1 MYTHNLD
8 PILFEFGFI
17 SIRWYSLAYIFGILI
32 GWWLGKKILI
42 KKTNSTTSSLK
53 EEFDNLITYLIIGII
68 LGGRLGYVFFYN
80 LNFYL
85 ENPLQILMV
94 WEGGMSFHGAL
105 FGVVVTSFIFSKKNS
120 IPLFLIS
127 DLLSICAPIG
137 IFFGRISNFINQE
150 LIGRQTDF
158 IISIRYPGEEITRHI
173 SQLYEAIFEGMIPAI
188 ILIILFL
195 KKKTKYGI
203 LTAIFL
209 INYAITRFLI
219 EFIRQPDTQLGLK
232 LDFFTQG
239 QILTIPIFLLG
250 FIILYKCQLKQK

>member
-1 MYTHNLD
+1 VFVYPEFLSPVALD
-8 PILFEFGFI
+8 LFGFG
-17 SIRWYSLAYIFGILI
+17 IRWYSISYILGFIYFYLFTRQNLSYFQLNKKQMEDLFFYMFLAV
-32 GWWLGKKILI
+32 
-42 KKTNSTTSSLK
+42 
-53 EEFDNLITYLIIGII
+53 IIGGRIGYI
-68 LGGRLGYVFFYN
+68 LFYN
-80 LNFYL
+80 INFYI
-85 ENPLQILMV
+85 ERPLDIFKV

-173 SQLYEAIFEGMIPAI
+173 SQLYEAIFEGMLPAI

-209 INYAITRFLI
+209 INYAVTRFLI
-219 EFIRQPDTQLGLK
+219 EFIRQPDIQLGLK
-232 LDFFTQG
+232 FDFFTQG

>member
-1 MYTHNLD
+1 VFVYPEFLSPVALD
-8 PILFEFGFI
+8 LFGFG
-17 SIRWYSLAYIFGILI
+17 IRWYSISYILGFIYFYLFTRQNLSYFQLNKKQMEDLFFYMFLAV
-32 GWWLGKKILI
+32 
-42 KKTNSTTSSLK
+42 
-53 EEFDNLITYLIIGII
+53 IIGGRIGYI
-68 LGGRLGYVFFYN
+68 LFYN
-80 LNFYL
+80 INFYIDR
-85 ENPLQILMV
+85 PLDIFKV

-105 FGVVVTSFIFSKKNS
+105 FGVVVTSLIFSKKNS

-209 INYAITRFLI
+209 INYAVTRFLI
-219 EFIRQPDTQLGLK
+219 EFIRQPDIQLGLK

>member
-1 MYTHNLD
+1 VFVYPEFLSPVALD
-8 PILFEFGFI
+8 LFGFG
-17 SIRWYSLAYIFGILI
+17 IRWYSISYILGFIYFYLFTRQNLSYFQLNKKQMEDLFFYMFLAV
-32 GWWLGKKILI
+32 
-42 KKTNSTTSSLK
+42 
-53 EEFDNLITYLIIGII
+53 IIGGRIGYI
-68 LGGRLGYVFFYN
+68 LFYN
-80 LNFYL
+80 INFYI
-85 ENPLQILMV
+85 ERPLDIFKV

-209 INYAITRFLI
+209 INYAVTRFLI
-219 EFIRQPDTQLGLK
+219 EFIRQPDIQLGLK

>member
-1 MYTHNLD
+1 MEDLFFYMFLAVIIGGRIGY
-8 PILFEFGFI
+8 ILF
-17 SIRWYSLAYIFGILI
+17 
-32 GWWLGKKILI
+32 
-42 KKTNSTTSSLK
+42 
-53 EEFDNLITYLIIGII
+53 
-68 LGGRLGYVFFYN
+68 YN
-80 LNFYL
+80 INFYI
-85 ENPLQILMV
+85 ERPLDIFKV

-105 FGVVVTSFIFSKKNS
+105 FGVVVTALIFSKKSS

-137 IFFGRISNFINQE
+137 IFFGRISNFMNQE
-150 LIGRQTDF
+150 LIGRETDF

-195 KKKTKYGI
+195 KKKNKYGI

-219 EFIRQPDTQLGLK
+219 EFIRQPDIQLGLK
-232 LDFFTQG
+232 LEFFTQG

>member
-1 MYTHNLD
+1 MEDLFFYMFLAIIIGGRIGY
-8 PILFEFGFI
+8 ILF
-17 SIRWYSLAYIFGILI
+17 
-32 GWWLGKKILI
+32 
-42 KKTNSTTSSLK
+42 
-53 EEFDNLITYLIIGII
+53 
-68 LGGRLGYVFFYN
+68 YN
-80 LNFYL
+80 INFYI
-85 ENPLQILMV
+85 ERPLDIFKV

-209 INYAITRFLI
+209 INYAVTRFLI
-219 EFIRQPDTQLGLK
+219 EFIRQPDIQLGLK

>member
-1 MYTHNLD
+1 MEDLFFYMFLAVIIGGRIGY
-8 PILFEFGFI
+8 ILF
-17 SIRWYSLAYIFGILI
+17 
-32 GWWLGKKILI
+32 
-42 KKTNSTTSSLK
+42 
-53 EEFDNLITYLIIGII
+53 
-68 LGGRLGYVFFYN
+68 YN
-80 LNFYL
+80 INFYI
-85 ENPLQILMV
+85 ERPLDIFKV

-105 FGVVVTSFIFSKKNS
+105 FGVVVTSFVFSKKNS

-195 KKKTKYGI
+195 QKKTKYGI

-209 INYAITRFLI
+209 INYAVTRFLI
-219 EFIRQPDTQLGLK
+219 EFIRQPDIQLGLK

-239 QILTIPIFLLG
+239 QILSIPIFLLG
-250 FIILYKCQLKQK
+250 LLILYKCQLKQK

>member
-1 MYTHNLD
+1 VFVYPEFLSPVALD
-8 PILFEFGFI
+8 LFGFG
-17 SIRWYSLAYIFGILI
+17 IRWYSISYILGFIYFYLFTRQNLSYFQLNKKQMEDLFFYMFLAV
-32 GWWLGKKILI
+32 
-42 KKTNSTTSSLK
+42 
-53 EEFDNLITYLIIGII
+53 IIGGRIGYI
-68 LGGRLGYVFFYN
+68 LFYN
-80 LNFYL
+80 INFYI
-85 ENPLQILMV
+85 ERPLDIFKV

-188 ILIILFL
+188 ILIILFI

-209 INYAITRFLI
+209 INYAVTRFLI
-219 EFIRQPDTQLGLK
+219 EFIRQPDIQLGLK

>member
-1 MYTHNLD
+1 MFVYPEFLSPVALD
-8 PILFEFGFI
+8 LFGFG
-17 SIRWYSLAYIFGILI
+17 IRWYSISYILGFIYFYLFTRQNLSYFQLNKKQMEDLFFYMFLAV
-32 GWWLGKKILI
+32 
-42 KKTNSTTSSLK
+42 
-53 EEFDNLITYLIIGII
+53 IIGGRIGYI
-68 LGGRLGYVFFYN
+68 LFYN
-80 LNFYL
+80 INFYI
-85 ENPLQILMV
+85 ERPLDIFKV

-209 INYAITRFLI
+209 INYAVMRFLI
-219 EFIRQPDTQLGLK
+219 EFIRQPDIQLGLK

>member
-1 MYTHNLD
+1 MEDLFFYMFLAVIIGGRIGY
-8 PILFEFGFI
+8 ILF
-17 SIRWYSLAYIFGILI
+17 
-32 GWWLGKKILI
+32 
-42 KKTNSTTSSLK
+42 
-53 EEFDNLITYLIIGII
+53 
-68 LGGRLGYVFFYN
+68 YN
-80 LNFYL
+80 INFYI
-85 ENPLQILMV
+85 ERPLDIFKV

-173 SQLYEAIFEGMIPAI
+173 SQLYEAFFEGMIPAI
-188 ILIILFL
+188 ILTILFL

-209 INYAITRFLI
+209 INYAVSRFLI
-219 EFIRQPDTQLGLK
+219 EFIRQPDIQLGL
-232 LDFFTQG
+232 
-239 QILTIPIFLLG
+239 
-250 FIILYKCQLKQK
+250 

>member
-1 MYTHNLD
+1 MEDLFFYMFLSVIIGGRIGY
-8 PILFEFGFI
+8 ILF
-17 SIRWYSLAYIFGILI
+17 
-32 GWWLGKKILI
+32 
-42 KKTNSTTSSLK
+42 
-53 EEFDNLITYLIIGII
+53 
-68 LGGRLGYVFFYN
+68 YN
-80 LNFYL
+80 INFYI
-85 ENPLQILMV
+85 EQPLDIFKV

-105 FGVVVTSFIFSKKNS
+105 FGVVVTSFVFSKKNS

-173 SQLYEAIFEGMIPAI
+173 SQLYEAIFEGMIPAM
-188 ILIILFL
+188 ILIILFF

-209 INYAITRFLI
+209 INYAVTRFLI
-219 EFIRQPDTQLGLK
+219 EFIREPDIQLGLK
-232 LDFFTQG
+232 LDYFTQG
-239 QILTIPIFLLG
+239 QILSIPIFLLG

>member
-1 MYTHNLD
+1 MFVYPEFLSPVALNL
-8 PILFEFGFI
+8 FGFG
-17 SIRWYSLAYIFGILI
+17 IRWYSISYIVGFIYFYLFTRQN
-32 GWWLGKKILI
+32 LSYFQLNKKQMEDLFFYMF
-42 KKTNSTTSSLK
+42 SSV
-53 EEFDNLITYLIIGII
+53 IIG
-68 LGGRLGYVFFYN
+68 GRIGYVLFYN
-80 LNFYL
+80 INFYI
-85 ENPLQILMV
+85 EQPLDIFKV

-105 FGVVVTSFIFSKKNS
+105 FGVVVTTLIFSKKNS

-150 LIGRQTDF
+150 LIGRQTNF
-158 IISIRYPGEEITRHI
+158 IISIKYPGEEITRHI

-188 ILIILFL
+188 ILMILFL
-195 KKKTKYGI
+195 KKKTKYGV

-209 INYAITRFLI
+209 INYAVTRFLI
-219 EFIRQPDTQLGLK
+219 EFIRQPDIQLGLK

-250 FIILYKCQLKQK
+250 FIILYKCQLKQN

>member
-1 MYTHNLD
+1 MEDLFFYMFLSVIIGGRIGY
-8 PILFEFGFI
+8 ILF
-17 SIRWYSLAYIFGILI
+17 
-32 GWWLGKKILI
+32 
-42 KKTNSTTSSLK
+42 
-53 EEFDNLITYLIIGII
+53 
-68 LGGRLGYVFFYN
+68 YN
-80 LNFYL
+80 INFYI
-85 ENPLQILMV
+85 EQPLDIFKV

-105 FGVVVTSFIFSKKNS
+105 FGVVVTSFVFSKKNF

-188 ILIILFL
+188 FLIILFL

-209 INYAITRFLI
+209 INYAVTRFLI
-219 EFIRQPDTQLGLK
+219 EFIRQPDIQLGLK

>member
-1 MYTHNLD
+1 VFVYPEFLSPVALD
-8 PILFEFGFI
+8 LFGFG
-17 SIRWYSLAYIFGILI
+17 IRWYSISY
-32 GWWLGKKILI
+32 
-42 KKTNSTTSSLK
+42 
-53 EEFDNLITYLIIGII
+53 IIGFIYFYLFTRQNLSYFQLNKKQMEDLFFYMFLAVII
-68 LGGRLGYVFFYN
+68 GGRIGYILFYN
-80 LNFYL
+80 INFYI
-85 ENPLQILMV
+85 ERPLDIFKV

-195 KKKTKYGI
+195 QKKTKYGI

-209 INYAITRFLI
+209 INYAVTRFLI
-219 EFIRQPDTQLGLK
+219 EFIRQPDIQLGLK

>member
-1 MYTHNLD
+1 MFVYPEFLSPVALD
-8 PILFEFGFI
+8 LFGFG
-17 SIRWYSLAYIFGILI
+17 IRWYSISYRLGFIYFYLFTRQNLSYFQLNKKQMEDLFFYMFLAV
-32 GWWLGKKILI
+32 
-42 KKTNSTTSSLK
+42 
-53 EEFDNLITYLIIGII
+53 IIGGRIGYI
-68 LGGRLGYVFFYN
+68 LFYN
-80 LNFYL
+80 INFYI
-85 ENPLQILMV
+85 ERPLDIFKV

-105 FGVVVTSFIFSKKNS
+105 FGVVVTVLIFSKKNS

-209 INYAITRFLI
+209 INYAVTRFLI
-219 EFIRQPDTQLGLK
+219 EFIRQPDIQLGLK

>member
-1 MYTHNLD
+1 MEDLFFYMFLAVIIGGRIGY
-8 PILFEFGFI
+8 ILF
-17 SIRWYSLAYIFGILI
+17 
-32 GWWLGKKILI
+32 
-42 KKTNSTTSSLK
+42 
-53 EEFDNLITYLIIGII
+53 
-68 LGGRLGYVFFYN
+68 YN
-80 LNFYL
+80 INFYI
-85 ENPLQILMV
+85 ERPLDIFKV

-150 LIGRQTDF
+150 LIGRKTDF

-188 ILIILFL
+188 ILTILFL

-209 INYAITRFLI
+209 INYAVTRFLI
-219 EFIRQPDTQLGLK
+219 EFIRQPDIQLGLK

>member
-1 MYTHNLD
+1 MEDLFFYMFLSVIIGGRIGY
-8 PILFEFGFI
+8 ILF
-17 SIRWYSLAYIFGILI
+17 
-32 GWWLGKKILI
+32 
-42 KKTNSTTSSLK
+42 
-53 EEFDNLITYLIIGII
+53 
-68 LGGRLGYVFFYN
+68 YN
-80 LNFYL
+80 INFYI
-85 ENPLQILMV
+85 EQPLDIFKV

-105 FGVVVTSFIFSKKNS
+105 FGVVVTSFVFSKKNS

-173 SQLYEAIFEGMIPAI
+173 SQLYEAIFEGMIPAM
-188 ILIILFL
+188 ILIILFF

-209 INYAITRFLI
+209 INYAVTRFLI
-219 EFIRQPDTQLGLK
+219 EFIREPDIQLGLK
-232 LDFFTQG
+232 LDYFTQG

>member
-1 MYTHNLD
+1 MEDLFFYMFLAVIIGGRIGY
-8 PILFEFGFI
+8 ILF
-17 SIRWYSLAYIFGILI
+17 
-32 GWWLGKKILI
+32 
-42 KKTNSTTSSLK
+42 
-53 EEFDNLITYLIIGII
+53 
-68 LGGRLGYVFFYN
+68 YN
-80 LNFYL
+80 INFYI
-85 ENPLQILMV
+85 ERPLDIFKV

-188 ILIILFL
+188 FLIILFL

-209 INYAITRFLI
+209 INYAVTRFLI
-219 EFIRQPDTQLGLK
+219 EFIRQPDIQLGLK

>member
-1 MYTHNLD
+1 VFVYPEFLSPVALD
-8 PILFEFGFI
+8 LFGFG
-17 SIRWYSLAYIFGILI
+17 IRWYSISYI
-32 GWWLGKKILI
+32 LGFIYFYLFTKQNLSYFQLNKKQLEDLFFYMFL
-42 KKTNSTTSSLK
+42 SV
-53 EEFDNLITYLIIGII
+53 IIGGRIGYI
-68 LGGRLGYVFFYN
+68 LFYN
-80 LNFYL
+80 INFFIKQ
-85 ENPLQILMV
+85 PLDIFKV

-105 FGVVVTSFIFSKKNS
+105 FGVVVTSFVFSKKNS

-150 LIGRQTDF
+150 LIGRQTNF

-209 INYAITRFLI
+209 INYAVTRFLI
-219 EFIRQPDTQLGLK
+219 EFIREPDIQLGLK
-232 LDFFTQG
+232 LDYFTQG

>member
-1 MYTHNLD
+1 MEDLFFYMFLAVIIGGRIGY
-8 PILFEFGFI
+8 ILF
-17 SIRWYSLAYIFGILI
+17 
-32 GWWLGKKILI
+32 
-42 KKTNSTTSSLK
+42 
-53 EEFDNLITYLIIGII
+53 
-68 LGGRLGYVFFYN
+68 YN
-80 LNFYL
+80 INFYI
-85 ENPLQILMV
+85 ERPFDIFKV

-195 KKKTKYGI
+195 MKKTKHGI

-209 INYAITRFLI
+209 INYAVTRFLI
-219 EFIRQPDTQLGLK
+219 EFIRQPDIQLGLK

>member
-1 MYTHNLD
+1 VFVYPEFLSPVALD
-8 PILFEFGFI
+8 LFGFG
-17 SIRWYSLAYIFGILI
+17 IRWYSISY
-32 GWWLGKKILI
+32 
-42 KKTNSTTSSLK
+42 
-53 EEFDNLITYLIIGII
+53 IIGFIYFYLFTRQNLSYFQLNKKQMEDLFFYMFLAVII
-68 LGGRLGYVFFYN
+68 GGRIGYILFYN
-80 LNFYL
+80 INFYI
-85 ENPLQILMV
+85 ERPLDIFKV

-209 INYAITRFLI
+209 INYAVTRFLI
-219 EFIRQPDTQLGLK
+219 EFIRQPDIQLGLK
-232 LDFFTQG
+232 LEFFTQG

>member
-1 MYTHNLD
+1 VFVYPEFLSPVALD
-8 PILFEFGFI
+8 LFGFG
-17 SIRWYSLAYIFGILI
+17 IRWYSISYILGFIYFYLFTRQNLSYFQLNKKQMEDLFFYMFLAV
-32 GWWLGKKILI
+32 
-42 KKTNSTTSSLK
+42 
-53 EEFDNLITYLIIGII
+53 IIGGRIGYI
-68 LGGRLGYVFFYN
+68 LFYN
-80 LNFYL
+80 INFYI
-85 ENPLQILMV
+85 EKPLDIFKV

-209 INYAITRFLI
+209 INYAVTRFLI
-219 EFIRQPDTQLGLK
+219 EFIRQPDIQLGLK

-250 FIILYKCQLKQK
+250 FIILYKCQLKQN

>member
-1 MYTHNLD
+1 VFVYPEFLSPVALD
-8 PILFEFGFI
+8 LFGFG
-17 SIRWYSLAYIFGILI
+17 IRWYSISYILGFIYFYLFTRQNLSYFQLNKKQMEDLFFYMFLAV
-32 GWWLGKKILI
+32 
-42 KKTNSTTSSLK
+42 
-53 EEFDNLITYLIIGII
+53 IIGGRIGYI
-68 LGGRLGYVFFYN
+68 LFYN
-80 LNFYL
+80 INFYI
-85 ENPLQILMV
+85 ERPLDIFKV

-209 INYAITRFLI
+209 INYAVTRFLI
-219 EFIRQPDTQLGLK
+219 EFIRQPDIQLGLK
-232 LDFFTQG
+232 LEFFTQG

>member
-1 MYTHNLD
+1 VFVYPEFLSPVALD
-8 PILFEFGFI
+8 LFGFG
-17 SIRWYSLAYIFGILI
+17 IRWYSISYILGFIYFYLFTRQNLSYFQLNKKQMEDLFFYMFLAV
-32 GWWLGKKILI
+32 
-42 KKTNSTTSSLK
+42 
-53 EEFDNLITYLIIGII
+53 IIGGRIGYI
-68 LGGRLGYVFFYN
+68 LFYN
-80 LNFYL
+80 INFYI
-85 ENPLQILMV
+85 ERPLDIFKV

-209 INYAITRFLI
+209 INYAVMRFLI
-219 EFIRQPDTQLGLK
+219 EFIRQPDIQLGLK

>member
-1 MYTHNLD
+1 MFVYPEFLSPVALD
-8 PILFEFGFI
+8 LFGFG
-17 SIRWYSLAYIFGILI
+17 IRWYSISYILGFIYFYLFTRQNLSYFQLNKKQMEDLFFYMFLAV
-32 GWWLGKKILI
+32 
-42 KKTNSTTSSLK
+42 
-53 EEFDNLITYLIIGII
+53 IIGGRIGYI
-68 LGGRLGYVFFYN
+68 LFYN
-80 LNFYL
+80 INFYI
-85 ENPLQILMV
+85 ERPLDIFKV

-209 INYAITRFLI
+209 INYAVTRFLI
-219 EFIRQPDTQLGLK
+219 EFIRQPDIQLGLK

>member
-1 MYTHNLD
+1 VFVYPEFLSPVALD
-8 PILFEFGFI
+8 LFGFG
-17 SIRWYSLAYIFGILI
+17 IRWYSISYILGFIYFYLFTRQNLSYFQLNKKQMEDLFFYMFLAV
-32 GWWLGKKILI
+32 
-42 KKTNSTTSSLK
+42 
-53 EEFDNLITYLIIGII
+53 IIGGRIGYI
-68 LGGRLGYVFFYN
+68 LFYN
-80 LNFYL
+80 INFYI
-85 ENPLQILMV
+85 EKPLDIFKV

-209 INYAITRFLI
+209 INYAVTRFLI
-219 EFIRQPDTQLGLK
+219 EFIRQPDIQLGLK

>member
-1 MYTHNLD
+1 MFVYPEFLSPVALD
-8 PILFEFGFI
+8 LFGFG
-17 SIRWYSLAYIFGILI
+17 IRWYSISYILGFIYFYLFTRQNLSYFQLNKKQMEDLFFYMFLAV
-32 GWWLGKKILI
+32 
-42 KKTNSTTSSLK
+42 
-53 EEFDNLITYLIIGII
+53 IIGGRIGYI
-68 LGGRLGYVFFYN
+68 LFYN
-80 LNFYL
+80 INFYI
-85 ENPLQILMV
+85 ERPLDIFKV

-105 FGVVVTSFIFSKKNS
+105 FGVVVTSYIFSKKNS

-209 INYAITRFLI
+209 INYAVTRFLI
-219 EFIRQPDTQLGLK
+219 EFIRQPDIQLGLK

>member
-1 MYTHNLD
+1 VFVYPEFLSPVALD
-8 PILFEFGFI
+8 LFGFG
-17 SIRWYSLAYIFGILI
+17 IRWYSISYILGFIYFYLFTRQNLSYFQLNKKQMEDLFFYMFLAV
-32 GWWLGKKILI
+32 
-42 KKTNSTTSSLK
+42 
-53 EEFDNLITYLIIGII
+53 IIGGRIGYI
-68 LGGRLGYVFFYN
+68 LFYN
-80 LNFYL
+80 INFYI
-85 ENPLQILMV
+85 ERPLDIFKV

-209 INYAITRFLI
+209 INYAVTRFLI
-219 EFIRQPDTQLGLK
+219 EFIRQPDIQLGLK

-250 FIILYKCQLKQK
+250 LLILYKCQLKQK

>member
-1 MYTHNLD
+1 MEDLFFYMFLSVIIGGRIGY
-8 PILFEFGFI
+8 ILF
-17 SIRWYSLAYIFGILI
+17 
-32 GWWLGKKILI
+32 
-42 KKTNSTTSSLK
+42 
-53 EEFDNLITYLIIGII
+53 
-68 LGGRLGYVFFYN
+68 YN
-80 LNFYL
+80 INFYI
-85 ENPLQILMV
+85 EQPSDIFKV

-105 FGVVVTSFIFSKKNS
+105 FGVMVTSFIFSKKNS

-173 SQLYEAIFEGMIPAI
+173 SQLYEAIFEGIIPAI

-195 KKKTKYGI
+195 KKKTEYGI

-209 INYAITRFLI
+209 INYAVTRFLI
-219 EFIRQPDTQLGLK
+219 EFIREPDIQLGLK
-232 LDFFTQG
+232 LDYFTQG

>member
-1 MYTHNLD
+1 MEDLFFYMFLAVIIGGRIGY
-8 PILFEFGFI
+8 ILF
-17 SIRWYSLAYIFGILI
+17 
-32 GWWLGKKILI
+32 
-42 KKTNSTTSSLK
+42 
-53 EEFDNLITYLIIGII
+53 
-68 LGGRLGYVFFYN
+68 YN
-80 LNFYL
+80 INFYI
-85 ENPLQILMV
+85 ERPLDIFKV

-195 KKKTKYGI
+195 QKKTKYGI

-209 INYAITRFLI
+209 INYAVTRFLI
-219 EFIRQPDTQLGLK
+219 EFIRQPDIQLGLK

>member
-1 MYTHNLD
+1 MEDLFFYMFLAVIIGGRIGY
-8 PILFEFGFI
+8 ILF
-17 SIRWYSLAYIFGILI
+17 
-32 GWWLGKKILI
+32 
-42 KKTNSTTSSLK
+42 
-53 EEFDNLITYLIIGII
+53 
-68 LGGRLGYVFFYN
+68 YN
-80 LNFYL
+80 INFYI
-85 ENPLQILMV
+85 ERPLDIFKV

-150 LIGRQTDF
+150 LIGRQTNF

-195 KKKTKYGI
+195 QKKTKYGI

-209 INYAITRFLI
+209 INYAVMRFLI
-219 EFIRQPDTQLGLK
+219 EFIRQPDIQLGLK

>member
-1 MYTHNLD
+1 MEDLFFYMFLAVIIGGRIGY
-8 PILFEFGFI
+8 ILF
-17 SIRWYSLAYIFGILI
+17 
-32 GWWLGKKILI
+32 
-42 KKTNSTTSSLK
+42 
-53 EEFDNLITYLIIGII
+53 
-68 LGGRLGYVFFYN
+68 YN
-80 LNFYL
+80 INFYI
-85 ENPLQILMV
+85 ERPLDIFKV

-105 FGVVVTSFIFSKKNS
+105 FGVVVTVLIFSKKNS

-137 IFFGRISNFINQE
+137 IFFGRISNFMNQE

-195 KKKTKYGI
+195 KKKTEYGI
-203 LTAIFL
+203 LTSIFL
-209 INYAITRFLI
+209 INYSVTRFLI
-219 EFIRQPDTQLGLK
+219 EFIRQPDIQLGLK
-232 LDFFTQG
+232 LEFFTQG

>member
-1 MYTHNLD
+1 VFVYPEFLSPVALD
-8 PILFEFGFI
+8 LFGFG
-17 SIRWYSLAYIFGILI
+17 IRWYSISYILGFIYFYLFTRQNLSYFQLNKKQMEDLFFYMFLAV
-32 GWWLGKKILI
+32 
-42 KKTNSTTSSLK
+42 
-53 EEFDNLITYLIIGII
+53 IIGGRIGYI
-68 LGGRLGYVFFYN
+68 LFYN
-80 LNFYL
+80 INFYI
-85 ENPLQILMV
+85 ERPLDIFKV

-209 INYAITRFLI
+209 INYAVTRFLI
-219 EFIRQPDTQLGLK
+219 EFIRQPDIQMGLK